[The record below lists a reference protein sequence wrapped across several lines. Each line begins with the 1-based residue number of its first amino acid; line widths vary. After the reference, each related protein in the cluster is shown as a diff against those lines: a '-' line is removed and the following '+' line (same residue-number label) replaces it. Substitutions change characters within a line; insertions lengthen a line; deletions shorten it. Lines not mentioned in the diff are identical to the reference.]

1 MSHSQLLQEGRTLGF
16 VSISSILKME
26 LANECQILGKDNTSK
41 FSSMSHGVSTVMR
54 VTVAVP

>member
-41 FSSMSHGVSTVMR
+41 FSSMSYGVSTVMR

>member
-1 MSHSQLLQEGRTLGF
+1 MSHSQLLQEGRKLWF

-26 LANECQILGKDNTSK
+26 LANECQILGKDNSSK
-41 FSSMSHGVSTVMR
+41 FSSVSHRVSTGTH